1 MIELNLL
8 PKEFRKKKKHSAKI
22 LSLPSLPIA
31 AGVLAVFIA
40 LNFVLGF
47 FDAHSRNSLAILKEK
62 WDSMRPE
69 REKTEK
75 LTNEILSLEKR
86 AAAIRKIAKPDLN
99 WTKLLEG
106 LSQAVT
112 ANIWVSEFELKS
124 AKLNG
129 SSSKDKGFIEIEGYA
144 LGKSEQATRLVSKF
158 ISNLEGIK
166 EFSDSFETIELKNIN
181 KREFAEEEVMLFR
194 LYCNFK
200 EAKGA

>member
-8 PKEFRKKKKHSAKI
+8 PKEFRKKKKHSARI
-22 LSLPSLPIA
+22 PSLPSLPIA

-40 LNFVLGF
+40 LNFILGF
-47 FDAHSRNSLAILKEK
+47 FDMNSRNSLAVLNEK

-75 LTNEILSLEKR
+75 LTNEISSLEKR
-86 AAAIRKIAKPDLN
+86 VAAIRKIAKPDLN

-106 LSQAVT
+106 LSQAVIP
-112 ANIWVSEFELKS
+112 NIWVSGFELKS
-124 AKLNG
+124 AKPNG
-129 SSSKDKGFIEIEGYA
+129 KGFFEIEGYA

-181 KREFAEEEVMLFR
+181 KREFAEEEVMLFK

>member
-8 PKEFRKKKKHSAKI
+8 PKEFRKKKKHSAI
-22 LSLPSLPIA
+22 IPSLPSLPIA

-40 LNFVLGF
+40 LNFILGF
-47 FDAHSRNSLAILKEK
+47 FDMNSRNSLAVLNEK

-75 LTNEILSLEKR
+75 LTNEISSLEKR
-86 AAAIRKIAKPDLN
+86 VAAIRKIAKPDLN

-106 LSQAVT
+106 LSQAVIP
-112 ANIWVSEFELKS
+112 NIWVSGFELKS
-124 AKLNG
+124 AKPNG
-129 SSSKDKGFIEIEGYA
+129 SSKDKGFIEIEGYA

-181 KREFAEEEVMLFR
+181 KREFAEEEVMLFK